1 MAGTSVGA
9 NMAKTAPSKTVTRE
23 RSRGAS
29 EVHSRAKK
37 LFRAGS
43 ISKAQYD
50 KISERAHK
58 LKGKN

>member
-1 MAGTSVGA
+1 
-9 NMAKTAPSKTVTRE
+9 MAKTAPSKTVTRE